1 MSAAV
6 VVAPLAKWPL
16 DSADKKFRACPTSR
30 IQNDHPP
37 AVIGGSMQ
45 AQSSKTTT
53 RRVAQVLFCSAL
65 IGAGLHGVD
74 SVNAQTPAPA
84 KNEAVST
91 FPHWDAS
98 KLSTAKYKAKV
109 ENGVRVPMRDG
120 VGLTADV
127 YRPDAEGRFPTIL
140 TRTPYNMRS
149 PDDIENAKRYAT
161 YGYNV
166 VMMDVRGRYLS
177 KEAPY
182 YAYRHEADDGY
193 DTDEWIVK
201 QPWSNGKIG
210 TLGGSYL
217 GYTQVSQATRQNPH
231 LVSMA
236 ADVTSTAIHQGW
248 TYVDGAFHLGFAL
261 PWGAGT
267 IHGNSGQN
275 VDAVKYDHL
284 PVIEAD
290 ATMGAPTPHY
300 RDWLRHPLQNDPY
313 WKNISF
319 ESEAWK
325 IKSPMLRGAL
335 DDQINIVKAGNPHKR
350 IIIGPWTHSKYLGR
364 RDGGGSVDFGPE
376 ANVDA
381 SKIFQA
387 WHDHW
392 LLGVDNGVD
401 KAPPVT
407 IFVMGENQWRNE
419 NEWPLART
427 QYTKY
432 YLHSD
437 GKANSATGTGTLS
450 TQAPKQE
457 SSDKYVYD
465 PADPVKTLGGNVC
478 CSSVPAGTHDH
489 REIEKRSDV
498 LVYTTPVLTEAVEV
512 TGPIKAKLYA
522 ATSAKD
528 TDWIVRLIDV
538 HPDGMAQNIQDGIL
552 RARYRAGNDK
562 PATLLEPAKVYGYDI
577 DMWATSNVFLPGHRI
592 RVEITSSN
600 FPRFDRNLN
609 TGEDPATGTRMEKAS
624 QTIHHDAKYPSH
636 VVLPIIPR
644 K

>member
-1 MSAAV
+1 MQTVRSKNHARR
-6 VVAPLAKWPL
+6 LAQAL
-16 DSADKKFRACPTSR
+16 ACS
-30 IQNDHPP
+30 
-37 AVIGGSMQ
+37 
-45 AQSSKTTT
+45 
-53 RRVAQVLFCSAL
+53 VLV
-65 IGAGLHGVD
+65 GAGLAGATLA
-74 SVNAQTPAPA
+74 NAQTAARPQD
-84 KNEAVST
+84 EAVSS
-91 FPHWDAS
+91 FPFWDTA
-98 KLSTAKYKAKV
+98 KLSTPKYPAKV
-109 ENGVRVPMRDG
+109 ENAVRVPMRDG

-127 YRPDAEGRFPTIL
+127 YRPDAAGMFPTIL
-140 TRTPYNMRS
+140 VRTPYNMRS

-161 YGYNV
+161 HGYAV

-182 YAYRHEADDGY
+182 YAYVHEADDGF

-201 QPWSNGKIG
+201 QPWSNGRIG

-217 GYTQVSQATRQNPH
+217 GYTQVSQATRRNPH
-231 LVSMA
+231 LVSIA

-267 IHGNSGQN
+267 IWGNSGQDSSK
-275 VDAVKYDHL
+275 VQYDHL

-290 ATMGAPTPHY
+290 ATMGAETPHY
-300 RDWLRHPLQNDPY
+300 RDWLEHPLQNDPY

-319 ESEAWK
+319 EKEAK
-325 IKSPMLRGAL
+325 NIKPPFLLVQGWFDIFLRGAL
-335 DDQINIVKAGNPHKR
+335 DDHVNIVKAGNAHKR
-350 IIIGPWTHSKYLGR
+350 IIIGPWTHSKYLGKR
-364 RDGGGSVDFGPE
+364 NGGGSVDFGPE

-387 WHDHW
+387 WNDHW
-392 LLGVDNGVD
+392 LLDIDNGAD
-401 KAPPVT
+401 KAAPVT
-407 IFVMGENQWRNE
+407 IFVMGENQWRDE

-427 QYTKY
+427 HYTRY
-432 YLHSD
+432 YLHGG
-437 GKANSATGTGTLS
+437 GKANSATGDGTLS
-450 TQAPKQE
+450 TEAPKTE
-457 SSDKYVYD
+457 PTDGYVYD

-489 REIEKRSDV
+489 REIETRNDV
-498 LVYTTPVLTEAVEV
+498 LIYTTPVLAEAVEV

-522 ATSAKD
+522 ASSAKD
-528 TDWIVRLIDV
+528 TDWVVRLIDL
-538 HPDGMAQNIQDGIL
+538 HPDGRAQNVQDGIL
-552 RARYRAGNDK
+552 RARYRAGN
-562 PATLLEPAKVYGYDI
+562 ARPAKLLAPGKVYAYDI

-592 RVEITSSN
+592 RIEITSSN

-609 TGEDPATGTRMEKAS
+609 TGEDPATGTRMEKAT

>member
-1 MSAAV
+1 MH
-6 VVAPLAKWPL
+6 PLG
-16 DSADKKFRACPTSR
+16 SR
-30 IQNDHPP
+30 KRTPRLT
-37 AVIGGSMQ
+37 Q
-45 AQSSKTTT
+45 A
-53 RRVAQVLFCSAL
+53 LLCSAL
-65 IGAGLHGVD
+65 IGAGLVGVR
-74 SVNAQTPAPA
+74 APVMA
-84 KNEAVST
+84 DVPPKAEAVST

-98 KLSTAKYKAKV
+98 KLSTPRYQAKV
-109 ENGVRVPMRDG
+109 ENAVRVPMRDG

-127 YRPDAEGRFPTIL
+127 YRPEAEGKFPTIL
-140 TRTPYNMRS
+140 VRTPYNMRS
-149 PDDIENAKRYAT
+149 PDDIANAKRYAT
-161 YGYNV
+161 YGYAV

-201 QPWSNGKIG
+201 QPWSNGKLG

-217 GYTQVSQATRQNPH
+217 GYTQVSQATRGNPH

-261 PWGAGT
+261 PWGAGVVY
-267 IHGNSGQN
+267 GNSGQN
-275 VDAVKYDHL
+275 VGAVKYDHL

-290 ATMGAPTPHY
+290 ATMGHAVEHY
-300 RDWLRHPLQNDPY
+300 RDWLEHPLQNDPY

-319 ESEAWK
+319 EQQAHK
-325 IKSPMLRGAL
+325 IKAPLLVVAGWFDIFLRGAI
-335 DDQINIVKAGNPHKR
+335 DDQVNIVKAGNRHKR
-350 IIIGPWTHSKYLGR
+350 LIIGPWTHNKYLGK

-376 ANVDA
+376 ANVDT
-381 SKIFQA
+381 SKIYQA
-387 WHDHW
+387 WHDKW
-392 LLGVDNGVD
+392 LLGIDNGMD
-401 KAPPVT
+401 RAAPVS
-407 IFVMGENQWRNE
+407 IFVMGENRWRNE

-427 QYTKY
+427 RYTKY
-432 YLHSD
+432 YIHGG
-437 GKANSATGTGTLS
+437 GKANSAAGDGVLS
-450 TQAPKQE
+450 TLPPKNEPTDQ
-457 SSDKYVYD
+457 YVYD
-465 PADPVKTLGGNVC
+465 PADPVQTLGGNVC
-478 CSSVPAGTHDH
+478 CSSVPSGTHDH
-489 REIEKRSDV
+489 REIEKRDDV
-498 LVYTTPVLTEAVEV
+498 LTYTTPVLTQAVEV

-528 TDWIVRLIDV
+528 TDWVVRLIDV

-562 PATLLEPAKVYGYDI
+562 PASLLDAGKVYEYDV
-577 DMWATSNVFLPGHRI
+577 DMWASSNVFLPGHRI

-609 TGEDPATGTRMEKAS
+609 TGEDPATGVRMQKAS
-624 QTIHHDAKYPSH
+624 QTIYHDAKHPSH
-636 VVLPIIPR
+636 VLLPIIPR